1 MNAGGSLLE
10 LLPNG
15 LSSGRTGRSTRQ
27 VADLL
32 RACIASGSIV
42 IGAELPKEAEIAER
56 LGVSLITVRQA
67 LRDLASDGLI
77 RKRSAKP
84 AIVVSRTPTLSRGW
98 NFENFADVAAFTK
111 DAQLLVSSFRKETAP
126 ELGRHF
132 GLDARR
138 GRLLPAQRPGGGRR
152 RRWRRSPPIFRHR
165 SARAFARRISTDVLI
180 FQSVQRRL
188 GLRLDVAHVTVR
200 AELASRGLAADLDV
214 DVGSAVLAVEM
225 LYQAAGRQNIE
236 LSIARHPAH
245 LFSITY
251 DLINNLT

>member
-1 MNAGGSLLE
+1 MNAGGSLLG

-15 LSSGRTGRSTRQ
+15 PLVRSNGSLYGQ

-32 RACIASGSIV
+32 RGCIASGSIV

-111 DAQLLVSSFRKETAP
+111 DAELLVRSYRKESAP
-126 ELGRHF
+126 ELRRHF
-132 GLDARR
+132 GLDR
-138 GRLLPAQRPGGGRR
+138 GEAGYCLRSILVVGR
-152 RRWRRSPPIFRHR
+152 RRWRRSQLIFRNR
-165 SARAFARRISTDVLI
+165 SARAFARRISTT
-180 FQSVQRRL
+180 S
-188 GLRLDVAHVTVR
+188 
-200 AELASRGLAADLDV
+200 
-214 DVGSAVLAVEM
+214 
-225 LYQAAGRQNIE
+225 
-236 LSIARHPAH
+236 
-245 LFSITY
+245 
-251 DLINNLT
+251 